1 MEKKNIHVI
10 PTDKPSRLF
19 YNVGGGLL
27 YTTYKNYNGVN
38 LYIASDE
45 EIKEGD
51 YWLYVCPINGLDY
64 GENNNPIVKNNLPP
78 TWFEKLH
85 DKGNYKKII
94 ITTDKDLISD
104 GVRAIDDEF
113 LEWFVKNPSCEFVE
127 INFSLVSGSFKYK
140 IIIPQEEPKQ
150 ETLEEFAEKVSR
162 AFDND
167 NYKALMD
174 LVKDGANFQAER
186 MYNEEEVILY
196 TDYVLMCSAEKTL
209 KIPLQPKQWFE
220 KFKKK

>member
-1 MEKKNIHVI
+1 MKNIHVL
-10 PTDKPSRLF
+10 PTEKSSRLLLLSKKGNLQF
-19 YNVGGGLL
+19 LKDNSSTNPNNHFVG
-27 YTTYKNYNGVN
+27 NYQNI
-38 LYIASDE
+38 YITSDE

-167 NYKALMD
+167 NYKSLMQ
-174 LVKDGANFQAER
+174 LVEDGAEWQQEQIGNSEFLQRLRDTKSDAEAR
-186 MYNEEEVILY
+186 RLI
-196 TDYVLMCSAEKTL
+196 
-209 KIPLQPKQWFE
+209 FE
-220 KFKKK
+220 QFKKK